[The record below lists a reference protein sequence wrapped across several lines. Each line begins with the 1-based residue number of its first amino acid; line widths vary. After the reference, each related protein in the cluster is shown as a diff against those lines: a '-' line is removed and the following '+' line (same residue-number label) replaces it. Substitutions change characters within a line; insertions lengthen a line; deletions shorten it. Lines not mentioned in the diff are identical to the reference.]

1 MVFLRQTYKG
11 KYDWWRWLLILVIFM
26 PYPFRD
32 YLKKALQP
40 LFEWLPTAKENSLV
54 SELSTYLILLPLLIV
69 LFRFIH
75 QRDFSTLVTA
85 RKEFDW
91 VRFFLSFAT
100 WGIFTVVSLLIALFF
115 GEGQV
120 DWNIKVFSFVKLVI
134 LCLLL
139 VPVRVFFEDVLF
151 KGYFMQSLTYYFK
164 LPWVIVL
171 VNTIVTSVLMHI
183 INSYLFDLVGFHI
196 FVYYFMVNLLSC
208 IIVIL
213 DDGLEIILGMKIGN
227 NLSILLFTSLEIYSN
242 YDESAI
248 ASKTALAIILL
259 TYLSVYIGFPLYYLF
274 LNKTYGWNNWKEKLF
289 TKVES
294 N

>member
-1 MVFLRQTYKG
+1 MGFLRQTYKG
-11 KYDWWRWLLILVIFM
+11 VYDWWRWLLVLGIFV
-26 PYPFRD
+26 PHTFRS
-32 YLKKALQP
+32 YLKKGLQP
-40 LFEWLPTAKENSLV
+40 LFEWLPTTKENSLI
-54 SELSTYLILLPLLIV
+54 SELSAYLIILPLLII

-75 QRDFSTLVTA
+75 RRDFSTLVTA
-85 RKEFDW
+85 RTEFDW

-100 WGIFTVVSLLIALFF
+100 WGIFTVVLLLIALFF
-115 GEGQV
+115 GEGQA
-120 DWNIKVFSFVKLVI
+120 DWNINVFSFVKLVI
-134 LCLLL
+134 LCLFL
-139 VPVRVFFEDVLF
+139 VPVRAFFEDVLF
-151 KGYFMQSLTYYFK
+151 KGYFMQFLTYYFK
-164 LPWVIVL
+164 LPWITVL

-242 YDESAI
+242 YDESVL

-259 TYLSVYIGFPLYYLF
+259 THLSVYVGFPLYFLF
-274 LNKTYGWNNWKEKLF
+274 LRKTYGWHNWKEKLF
-289 TKVES
+289 AKVE
-294 N
+294 NN